1 MSRIITTNLN
11 EEFKNAKAGNPPQ
24 NKGLG
29 ARLAKNPTGV
39 TMGRTAII
47 EKDSLPKNIQKKM
60 ASGVGI
66 NSKIGNPSFYHP
78 LFQSTNMV
86 LPRDRRERN
95 EWCRH
100 FYRTDPVVATA
111 LDMHTE
117 FPISN
122 FNLMCADEHIKEFFE
137 YMMFD
142 RININDVLLNMGLEY
157 WKIGDVFPFGQLNEH
172 EGLWDSFTML
182 NPDYIN
188 IQTSSMVPEPIIE
201 LIPDEQIKTIVSSG
215 PRGEY
220 GDIYRQLSEDII
232 RSVKQGKNIKLDNR
246 LVTHIAH
253 KASPYEVWGTPIMM
267 RCFKTLIYKDK
278 LRQAQDAIATRHIFP
293 LRVAKI
299 GAPGEPMPSQQDI
312 DDFRDVLLD
321 ADMDPNYFLV
331 YHYAL
336 QFDYV
341 GSSGKLLPL
350 NQEFDFIQKEL
361 MNGLGINQALLNGEG
376 PTYANA
382 QVGMDALGKRY
393 MSYRLRL
400 ENWMRQK
407 VLKPIA
413 EIQGFYKPIPSEING
428 GYRIANRKDRQLVIP
443 EIRWDIQDFTSNQSI
458 MSFMQQMQSKGLISM
473 STILPIIGL
482 DPETEKKNLEKERGT
497 VFDPNAPKTGPLP
510 GNEKS
515 PSLNGDK
522 PGNPGV
528 PTRPG
533 AQPPNPITGPTPVA
547 PPTGASMEDEM
558 IREAEEEIVEE
569 NIVESMVEDIVDE
582 NLIEEDQCD
591 DILNNGEH
599 FFDK

>member
-1 MSRIITTNLN
+1 MARIITTNLN
-11 EEFKNAKAGNPPQ
+11 EEFKNAKAGNPP

-39 TMGRTAII
+39 TMGKTAII
-47 EKDSLPKNIQKKM
+47 EKDSLPKNVQRKM
-60 ASGVGI
+60 ASGVGV
-66 NSKIGNPSFYHP
+66 NSKLGNPSFYHP
-78 LFQSTNMV
+78 LFQSTNMM

-122 FNLMCADEHIKEFFE
+122 FNLMCPDEHIKEFFE

-157 WKIGDVFPFGQLNEH
+157 WKIGDIFPFGQLNEN

-188 IQTSSMVPEPIIE
+188 IQTSSMVPDPMIE
-201 LIPDEQIKTIVSSG
+201 LIPDEQIKMIVSSG

-220 GDIYRQLSEDII
+220 GDVYRQLPEDII

-253 KASPYEVWGTPIMM
+253 KASPYEIWGTPIMM

-443 EIRWDIQDFTSNQSI
+443 EIRWDLQDFTSNQSI

-510 GNEKS
+510 GNGNS
-515 PSLNGDK
+515 PAQNGDR

-558 IREAEEEIVEE
+558 VREAEEEIIKE
-569 NIVESMVEDIVDE
+569 NIIESTVEDIKVTSSCE
-582 NLIEEDQCD
+582 I
-591 DILNNGEH
+591 GPT
-599 FFDK
+599 